1 MHESFVIERIKVLS
15 KFTKPLSGLMKE
27 EFNFY
32 DPKKLQGIVE
42 VIGGFHSDNPSRYK
56 VLPNGKLEILFFLER
71 SSNYSLSFS
80 KPTESEYSRGM
91 NQSCILFG
99 DYTKPTYVSFE
110 RIQMMVV
117 IMEPVAAKAVF
128 GLPAYEMKD
137 LAVEPFMIKNLIPYI
152 QDNLQ
157 NLPNFIDRAQFL
169 EKFILKKIQEFPELH
184 LMMRLIQ
191 SSKIVANGYN
201 GFKSESRLDWDHINF
216 SRAHFHRLCKD
227 WLGITYAQY
236 LGVHQFR
243 RVINQIATTKMP
255 LTDIAYSHGY
265 FDQSHF
271 NRRFKAYSDMSPG
284 AFRKAQLKM
293 VPDTIVL

>member
-1 MHESFVIERIKVLS
+1 LAENSKTRIGVVR
-15 KFTKPLSGLMKE
+15 E

-32 DPKKLQGIVE
+32 EPKKLQGIVE
-42 VIGGFHSDNPSRYK
+42 VIGGFYSDSPSRFK
-56 VLPNGKLEILFFLER
+56 VLPNGKLEIMFFLEG
-71 SSNYSLSFS
+71 SSDCSLSFS
-80 KPTESEYSRGM
+80 KQTEGESGHGVK
-91 NQSCILFG
+91 QPCILFG
-99 DYTKPTYVSFE
+99 DFTKPTYISFQ
-110 RIQMMVV
+110 RIHMMVV
-117 IMEPVAAKAVF
+117 IMEPIAAKAVF

-137 LAVEPFMIKNLIPYI
+137 VAIEPFMIKNSIPYI

-157 NLPNFIDRAQFL
+157 RLPNFTARAQFL
-169 EKFILKKIQEFPELH
+169 ENFILKKIQEFPEL
-184 LMMRLIQ
+184 LMMKRLIQ
-191 SSKIVANGYN
+191 STQIVASGYN
-201 GFKSESRLDWDHINF
+201 GFKPESRLDWDHINF

-243 RVINQIATTKMP
+243 KVLNQIATTDIP

-284 AFRKAQLKM
+284 AFRKARLKIA
-293 VPDTIVL
+293 PDTIVL